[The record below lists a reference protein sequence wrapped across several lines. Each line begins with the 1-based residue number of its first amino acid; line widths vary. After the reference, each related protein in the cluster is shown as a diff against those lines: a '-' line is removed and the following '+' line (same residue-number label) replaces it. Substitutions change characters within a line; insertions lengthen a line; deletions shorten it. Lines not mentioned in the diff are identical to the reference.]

1 MTLRIARGVAAD
13 LDEIWIYAARSY
25 SLEAAEHLVNLL

>member
-13 LDEIWIYAARSY
+13 LDEIWIDAARSY